1 MAVMGSSS
9 FHSPPHAE
17 SHAESASLTPSERAA
32 LDALVADLH
41 GVFGA
46 RLGSVVAYGLD
57 GTDRSDGLHALVL
70 VDGLTF
76 QDLSRM
82 APLAR
87 GWRKAGLATPLVLTR
102 HEFLRTLDV
111 FPLEYGNII
120 ASHVL
125 LEGPN
130 PFAGVVVSEADRRRG
145 CELNAKSHVV
155 HLREGFIESQGDA
168 RAVSNL
174 IAASAPAFRAV
185 LANIV
190 RLERGPASA
199 GLPQDDEALAHE
211 AERTIGIPS
220 SLVLDVLASSRTA
233 TAALDPSALFA
244 RYVEASERVWRFVD
258 GWKA

>member
-9 FHSPPHAE
+9 FHSPSEAPSRADRTP
-17 SHAESASLTPSERAA
+17 LTPAARAA

-46 RLGSVVAYGLD
+46 RLGSVVAYDVD
-57 GTDRSDGLHALVL
+57 GAGDEGLHALAL
-70 VDGLTF
+70 VEGLTF
-76 QDLSRM
+76 NDLSRM

-87 GWRKAGLATPLVLTR
+87 GWRRAGLATPLVLTR

-130 PFAGVVVSEADRRRG
+130 PFVDVTVNDADRRRG
-145 CELNAKSHVV
+145 CELDAKSHVV

-168 RAVSNL
+168 RAVSSL
-174 IAASAPAFRAV
+174 ISASAPAFRAV

-190 RLERGPASA
+190 RLERGSA
-199 GLPQDDEALAHE
+199 AYGRALDDEALARE
-211 AERTIGIPS
+211 AEQTIGIPS
-220 SLVLDVLASSRTA
+220 SLVLDVLAAQRTA
-233 TAALDPSALFA
+233 TAALEPSALFA